1 MNKKITMMIGLML
14 VVILC
19 FVFFLSRVIVNNNI
33 TTSKEGKSK
42 ENNSNSYLENE
53 VYTSKELE
61 EGITYSHTKG
71 KIMTEAIVNS
81 VEQQAR
87 YKISQFDFVGAQD
100 YMAEV
105 VADYDINNSPAFD
118 KIKKMY
124 HDLALMSKFEY
135 LVESK
140 QENILK
146 NMIQNLQDVENFF
159 ISVMW
164 LDRADRESFI
174 YMNDSINPVFYGG
187 VKVLKKEIVD
197 EENIHEEIRRRF
209 EDIDEVIKFEF
220 DIEDNILLAYIVKS
234 NDKFH
239 LFKIVEKEEGTTHY
253 LTIKEWRDFY
263 NKFNGNDSGS
273 EKSIDNENIEDK
285 IADDNSTTYID
296 LTEGDD
302 S

>member
-33 TTSKEGKSK
+33 ATSKEGKSK

-164 LDRADRESFI
+164 LERSEREAYI
-174 YMNDSINPVFYGG
+174 YMNDSISPVFYGG
-187 VKVLKKEIVD
+187 VEIIKKEIVNKK
-197 EENIHEEIRRRF
+197 NIEDIYEDIKRRF
-209 EDIDEVIKFEF
+209 ENIDEITKFEF
-220 DIEDNILLAYIVKS
+220 KIENNELVAYIVKS
-234 NDKFH
+234 NGKFH
-239 LFKIVEKEEGTTHY
+239 FFKIEEKIEGSTPY
-253 LTIKEWRDFY
+253 YTI
-263 NKFNGNDSGS
+263 NKWHKIYKNEFNFNNLQI
-273 EKSIDNENIEDK
+273 EK
-285 IADDNSTTYID
+285 NSTENNDAKSQLPT
-296 LTEGDD
+296 T
-302 S
+302 